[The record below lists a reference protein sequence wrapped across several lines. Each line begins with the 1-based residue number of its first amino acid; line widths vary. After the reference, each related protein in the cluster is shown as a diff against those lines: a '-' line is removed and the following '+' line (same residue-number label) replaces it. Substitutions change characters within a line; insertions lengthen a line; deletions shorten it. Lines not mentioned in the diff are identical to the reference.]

1 MSSNEH
7 PLEFRSFLLFLA
19 FVSLLFFSILMPFL
33 GAIFWAVALAIV
45 FAPLQNYF
53 AAHFKWKNLATL
65 CTLACCALIVVLP
78 FLFIISSVIA
88 ECVKIYAA
96 LSSGSSNLTQ
106 YIEEIQKAYPFIQDI
121 LKELNFEPGLITQK
135 ISEYALKISGYIATQ
150 TVHIGQGTISFIVQ
164 VCIMLYIAFYM
175 MRDSK
180 SLIIKLHKALP
191 LGHQREKLLF
201 AKFSE
206 VTRATIKG
214 SLVVAM
220 VQGTIGGLVFY
231 FLGVSSALL
240 WGVVM
245 TIFSL
250 IPMVGAS
257 IVWFPVCV
265 YFFAVG
271 ETMNALILLFFGAVV
286 IGLMDN
292 ILRPVLVGRDTKLP
306 DYVILLSTLG
316 GFSIFGMNGFVVGP
330 LVATL
335 FLASWEIFTLE
346 FNDDDYEEI
355 EDCENK

>member
-1 MSSNEH
+1 MQHS
-7 PLEFRSFLLFLA
+7 LEFRSFLLFLA

-33 GAIFWAVALAIV
+33 GAIFWAVALAII

-53 AAHFKWKNLATL
+53 VQHIKWKNIATL
-65 CTLACCALIVVLP
+65 CTLLCCSLVVVLP
-78 FLFIISSVIA
+78 FLFVITSVIA
-88 ECVKIYAA
+88 ECVKIYAS
-96 LSSGSSNLTQ
+96 LNSGSTNLAH
-106 YIEEIQKAYPFIQDI
+106 YFSEIQKAYPFLQDI
-121 LKELNFEPGLITQK
+121 LQQLNLEPGLITQK
-135 ISEYALKISGYIATQ
+135 VSEFALKISGIIAQQ

-164 VCIMLYIAFYM
+164 IAIMLYVAFFM

-191 LGHQREKLLF
+191 LGHKREQLLF

-220 VQGTIGGLVFY
+220 VQGTIGGFVFY
-231 FLGVSSALL
+231 FLGISSALL

-245 TIFSL
+245 TLFSL

-271 ETMNALILLFFGAVV
+271 ETLNACILLFFGAVV

-335 FLASWEIFTLE
+335 FIASWEIFTLE
-346 FNDDDYEEI
+346 FNEDDCDMEE
-355 EDCENK
+355 

>member
-1 MSSNEH
+1 MDTQQH

-19 FVSLLFFSILMPFL
+19 FVSLLFFSVLMPFL
-33 GAIFWAVALAIV
+33 GAIFWAVALAII

-53 AAHFKWKNLATL
+53 VNHLKWKNLATC
-65 CTLACCALIVVLP
+65 CTLLCCALIVVLP

-106 YIEEIQKAYPFIQDI
+106 YVDEIQKAYPFIQDI
-121 LKELNFEPGLITQK
+121 LKQLNIEPGLITQK
-135 ISEYALKISGYIATQ
+135 ISEFALKISGYIAQQ
-150 TVHIGQGTISFIVQ
+150 TVHIGQGTISFIAQ
-164 VCIMLYIAFYM
+164 VCIMLYIAFFM

-180 SLIIKLHKALP
+180 SLIISLHKALP
-191 LGHQREKLLF
+191 LGHKREQLLF

-214 SLVVAM
+214 SLVIAM
-220 VQGTIGGLVFY
+220 VQGFIGGLVFY
-231 FLGVSSALL
+231 FLGISSALL

-245 TIFSL
+245 TLFSL

-257 IVWFPVCV
+257 IVWLPVCV

-271 ETMNALILLFFGAVV
+271 EIMDACILLFFGAVV

-335 FLASWEIFTLE
+335 FIASWEIFTLE

-355 EDCENK
+355 EETENK

>member
-1 MSSNEH
+1 MQQHS
-7 PLEFRSFLLFLA
+7 LEFRSFLLFLA
-19 FVSLLFFSILMPFL
+19 FVSLLFFSVLMPFL
-33 GAIFWAVALAIV
+33 GAIFWAIALAII

-53 AAHFKWKNLATL
+53 VRHMKWKNLATC
-65 CTLACCALIVVLP
+65 CTLSCCALIVVLP

-96 LSSGSSNLTQ
+96 LSSGSTNLSQ

-121 LKELNFEPGLITQK
+121 LKQLNLQPGLITQK
-135 ISEYALKISGYIATQ
+135 ISEYALKISGYIAAQ

-164 VCIMLYIAFYM
+164 VCIMLYIAFFM

-180 SLIIKLHKALP
+180 SLIMKLHKALP

-201 AKFSE
+201 SKFSE

-214 SLVVAM
+214 SLVVAI

-245 TIFSL
+245 TLFSL

-257 IVWFPVCV
+257 IVWLPVCV

-271 ETMNALILLFFGAVV
+271 ETINACILLFFGACV

-292 ILRPVLVGRDTKLP
+292 VLRPVLVGRDTKLP

-335 FLASWEIFTLE
+335 FIASWEIFTLE
-346 FNDDDYEEI
+346 FNDDDYEEQ
-355 EDCENK
+355 EENKS